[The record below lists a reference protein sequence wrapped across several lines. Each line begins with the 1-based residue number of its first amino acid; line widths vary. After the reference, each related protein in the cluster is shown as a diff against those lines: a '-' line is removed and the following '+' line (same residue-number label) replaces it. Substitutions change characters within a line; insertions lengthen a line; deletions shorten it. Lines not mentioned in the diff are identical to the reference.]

1 METKIGDIFAVRLK
15 RKGVYFVA
23 QILSGGDEAGRFAVV
38 LDLFTKEPPG
48 LKEAAKLKPFYFGH
62 HFWEREEFYLS
73 ADEILDAKPVFIGN
87 AAPICKP
94 PRQAS
99 LQNTEQIC
107 MQLAW
112 NELPKD
118 IRDKFKSAS
127 KQKLEIR
134 QLQDREFYAEFARQ
148 NPFCYEIKSEIW
160 DENLK
165 DFLEATPMITNMELN
180 CAAKSLDI
188 SRTYVQ
194 ELTLDT
200 SGIQEVLL
208 NDSLYRLTLK
218 GDASRLKSVRC
229 PFDGELLGIQLE
241 LNGGG
246 FCVSGLEKLREL
258 RIFSQR
264 GECVDLADVAAS
276 FPNLREIF
284 INAQGGT
291 LKNIDALAKLK
302 RLQAMRLSDVYGFDS
317 FPARE
322 RLPHLRRLWLRS
334 VPKTVCE
341 AAKREFKD
349 IEDIEIK
356 QPRSDQWLEANL
368 NNPLRGWDG
377 REGVSAAAS
386 KKAMKAYADAHK
398 TLSAIKAE
406 PVSKELE
413 TASKNAK
420 AQTSKKAA
428 RAGKFDTASAGSA
441 AARAKVLKDFISVFN
456 AVGAGRGIDTMERE
470 EIWEAFC
477 KLCELAAVS
486 EKDREKIWETNAE
499 F

>member
-23 QILSGGDEAGRFAVV
+23 QILSGDDEAGRFALV
-38 LDLFTKEPPG
+38 LDSFTSAPIG
-48 LKEAAKLKPFYFGH
+48 LKEATELKPFYFGH

-73 ADEILDAKPVFIGN
+73 MDEIINAEPVFIGN
-87 AAPICKP
+87 SAPICKP
-94 PRQAS
+94 PQQAS

-118 IRDKFKSAS
+118 IRGKFKSAS
-127 KQKLEIR
+127 KQKLEIK
-134 QLQDREFYAEFARQ
+134 QPQDRGFYVRFARQ

-165 DFLEATPMITNMELN
+165 YFLETTPMITNIELS

-194 ELTLDT
+194 ELTLDA
-200 SGIQEVLL
+200 SGAQEVLL

-218 GDASRLKSVRC
+218 GDISRLKSMRC
-229 PFDGELLGIQLE
+229 PFDGELLSVQLE

-264 GECVDLADVAAS
+264 SERVDLADVAAS
-276 FPNLREIF
+276 FPNLRGIF
-284 INAQGGT
+284 INAQGGM

-302 RLQAMRLSDVYGFDS
+302 RLQTIRLSDVYGFDN
-317 FPARE
+317 FPTRAQ
-322 RLPHLRRLWLRS
+322 LPHLKRLWLRS

-341 AAKREFKD
+341 AAKRQFKD

-386 KKAMKAYADAHK
+386 KKAMKAYESAHK
-398 TLSAIKAE
+398 MLSAIK
-406 PVSKELE
+406 KELE
-413 TASKNAK
+413 TASKK
-420 AQTSKKAA
+420 AT
-428 RAGKFDTASAGSA
+428 RTGKFDIASADSA
-441 AARAKVLKDFISVFN
+441 VTRAKVLKEFIAVFN
-456 AVGAGRGIDTMERE
+456 AVSAGRGIDTMERE
-470 EIWEAFC
+470 EIWDAFC

-486 EKDREKIWETNAE
+486 EKDREKIWETNVE

>member
-23 QILSGGDEAGRFAVV
+23 QILSGNDAAGRFAVV
-38 LDLFTKEPPG
+38 LDLFTKEPPY

-73 ADEILDAKPVFIGN
+73 TDEIINAEPVFIGN

-118 IRDKFKSAS
+118 IRDKFKSAH

-134 QLQDREFYAEFARQ
+134 QPQDREFYAEFARQ

-165 DFLEATPMITNMELN
+165 DFLESTPMITNMELN

-200 SGIQEVLL
+200 SGIQEILL

-218 GDASRLKSVRC
+218 GGASRLKSMRC
-229 PFDGELLGIQLE
+229 PFGGELLSVQLE
-241 LNGGG
+241 LKGGG
-246 FCVSGLEKLREL
+246 FCVSGLEELREL

-264 GECVDLADVAAS
+264 GERVDLADVAAS

-302 RLQAMRLSDVYGFDS
+302 RLQAIRLRDVYGFDS
-317 FPARE
+317 FPARAQ
-322 RLPHLRRLWLRS
+322 LPHLKRLWLRS

-341 AAKREFKD
+341 AAKRQFKD
-349 IEDIEIK
+349 IEDFEIK

-386 KKAMKAYADAHK
+386 KKAMKAYENAHK
-398 TLSAIKAE
+398 MLSAIKKE
-406 PVSKELE
+406 PE
-413 TASKNAK
+413 TA
-420 AQTSKKAA
+420 SKKAA
-428 RAGKFDTASAGSA
+428 RTGKFDIASADSA
-441 AARAKVLKDFISVFN
+441 VTRAKVLKEFIAVFN

-470 EIWEAFC
+470 EIWDAFC
-477 KLCELAAVS
+477 KLCELASVS

>member
-23 QILSGGDEAGRFAVV
+23 QILDGDDTAGRFALV
-38 LDLFTKEPPG
+38 LDSFTSAPIG
-48 LKEAAKLKPFYFGH
+48 LKEAAGLKPFYFGH
-62 HFWEREEFYLS
+62 HFWECEEFYLS
-73 ADEILDAKPVFIGN
+73 TDEILDAEPVFIGN
-87 AAPICKP
+87 AAPIYKP
-94 PRQAS
+94 PQQAS

-118 IRDKFKSAS
+118 IRDKFKSAH

-134 QLQDREFYAEFARQ
+134 QPQDREFYAEFARQ

-165 DFLEATPMITNMELN
+165 DFLEATPMITNIELN
-180 CAAKSLDI
+180 CAVKSLDI

-200 SGIQEVLL
+200 SGTQEVLL

-241 LNGGG
+241 LKGGG
-246 FCVSGLEKLREL
+246 FCVSGLEELREL

-264 GECVDLADVAAS
+264 GKYVDLADVAAS

-302 RLQAMRLSDVYGFDS
+302 RLQTIRLRDVYGFDS
-317 FPARE
+317 FPARAQ
-322 RLPHLRRLWLRS
+322 LPHLKRLWLRS

-341 AAKREFKD
+341 AAKRQFKD

-386 KKAMKAYADAHK
+386 KKAMKAYESAHK
-398 TLSAIKAE
+398 MLSALKKE
-406 PVSKELE
+406 PE
-413 TASKNAK
+413 TA
-420 AQTSKKAA
+420 SKKAA
-428 RAGKFDTASAGSA
+428 RTGKFDTASADSA
-441 AARAKVLKDFISVFN
+441 AARAKVLKEFIAVFN
-456 AVGAGRGIDTMERE
+456 AVCAGRGIDTMERE

>member
-23 QILSGGDEAGRFAVV
+23 QILDGDEAGCFAVV
-38 LDLFTKEPPG
+38 LDSFTKEPPS
-48 LKEAAKLKPFYFGH
+48 LKEAANLKPFYFCH

-112 NELPKD
+112 NELPND
-118 IRDKFKSAS
+118 IRDKFKSAH

-134 QLQDREFYAEFARQ
+134 QPQDREFYAEFARQ

-165 DFLEATPMITNMELN
+165 DFLESTPMITNIELS

-218 GDASRLKSVRC
+218 G
-229 PFDGELLGIQLE
+229 
-241 LNGGG
+241 GG

-264 GECVDLADVAAS
+264 GERVDLADVAAS

-302 RLQAMRLSDVYGFDS
+302 RLQTIRLRDVYGFDS
-317 FPARE
+317 FPARAQ
-322 RLPHLRRLWLRS
+322 LPHLKRLWLRS

-341 AAKREFKD
+341 AAKRQFKD

-377 REGVSAAAS
+377 REGMSGAAS
-386 KKAMKAYADAHK
+386 KKAMKAYESAHK
-398 TLSAIKAE
+398 MLSAIK
-406 PVSKELE
+406 KELE
-413 TASKNAK
+413 TASKK
-420 AQTSKKAA
+420 AT
-428 RAGKFDTASAGSA
+428 RTGKFDIASADSA
-441 AARAKVLKDFISVFN
+441 VTRAKVLKEFIAVFN
-456 AVGAGRGIDTMERE
+456 AVGAERGIDTMERE

-477 KLCELAAVS
+477 KLCELAAVN

>member
-15 RKGVYFVA
+15 RKGVYFVV
-23 QILSGGDEAGRFAVV
+23 QILSGGDETGCFAVV

-73 ADEILDAKPVFIGN
+73 ADEILDAEPVFIGN
-87 AAPICKP
+87 AAPIYKP
-94 PRQAS
+94 PQQAS

-118 IRDKFKSAS
+118 IRDKFKSAH

-134 QLQDREFYAEFARQ
+134 QPQDREFYAEFARQ
-148 NPFCYEIKSEIW
+148 NPFCYEVKSEIW

-165 DFLEATPMITNMELN
+165 DFLESTPMITNIELN

-194 ELTLDT
+194 ELTIDT
-200 SGIQEVLL
+200 SGTQEVLL

-229 PFDGELLGIQLE
+229 PFGGELLSVQLE
-241 LNGGG
+241 LKGGG
-246 FCVSGLEKLREL
+246 FCVSGLEELREL
-258 RIFSQR
+258 RIFSQH
-264 GECVDLADVAAS
+264 GEYVDLADVAAS

-302 RLQAMRLSDVYGFDS
+302 RLQTVRLSDVYGFES
-317 FPARE
+317 FPARAQ
-322 RLPHLRRLWLRS
+322 LPHLRRLWLRS

-341 AAKREFKD
+341 AAKRQFKD

-377 REGVSAAAS
+377 RDGVSAAAS
-386 KKAMKAYADAHK
+386 KKAMKAYESAHK
-398 TLSAIKAE
+398 MLSALK
-406 PVSKELE
+406 KELE
-413 TASKNAK
+413 TASK
-420 AQTSKKAA
+420 KAA
-428 RAGKFDTASAGSA
+428 RTGKFDTASADSA
-441 AARAKVLKDFISVFN
+441 ATRAKVLKEFIAVFN
-456 AVGAGRGIDTMERE
+456 AIGAGRGIDTMERE

-477 KLCELAAVS
+477 KLCELASVS
-486 EKDREKIWETNAE
+486 EKDQEKIWETNSE

>member
-23 QILSGGDEAGRFAVV
+23 QILGGDEAGRFAVV
-38 LDLFTKEPPG
+38 LDSFTKEPPS
-48 LKEAAKLKPFYFGH
+48 LKEAAKLKPFYFDH

-73 ADEILDAKPVFIGN
+73 TDEILDAEPVFIGN

-94 PRQAS
+94 PQQAS

-118 IRDKFKSAS
+118 IRDKFKSAH

-134 QLQDREFYAEFARQ
+134 QPQDREFYAEFARQ

-165 DFLEATPMITNMELN
+165 DFLESTPMITNIELN
-180 CAAKSLDI
+180 CAAKNLDI
-188 SRTYVQ
+188 SRTYAQ
-194 ELTLDT
+194 ELTLDA
-200 SGIQEVLL
+200 SGTQEILL

-218 GDASRLKSVRC
+218 GDITRLKSVRC

-241 LNGGG
+241 LKGGG
-246 FCVSGLEKLREL
+246 FCVSGLEELREL

-302 RLQAMRLSDVYGFDS
+302 RLQTVRLRDVYGFDS
-317 FPARE
+317 FPARAQ
-322 RLPHLRRLWLRS
+322 LPHLKRLWLRS

-341 AAKREFKD
+341 AAKRQFKD

-356 QPRSDQWLEANL
+356 QPRSDQWLETNL

-386 KKAMKAYADAHK
+386 KKAMKAYESAHK
-398 TLSAIKAE
+398 TLSAIKTKPARDE
-406 PVSKELE
+406 HKTEKTEILKE
-413 TASKNAK
+413 
-420 AQTSKKAA
+420 
-428 RAGKFDTASAGSA
+428 
-441 AARAKVLKDFISVFN
+441 FIAVFN

-477 KLCELAAVS
+477 KLCELASVS

>member
-1 METKIGDIFAVRLK
+1 
-15 RKGVYFVA
+15 
-23 QILSGGDEAGRFAVV
+23 
-38 LDLFTKEPPG
+38 
-48 LKEAAKLKPFYFGH
+48 
-62 HFWEREEFYLS
+62 
-73 ADEILDAKPVFIGN
+73 
-87 AAPICKP
+87 
-94 PRQAS
+94 
-99 LQNTEQIC
+99 

-165 DFLEATPMITNMELN
+165 DFLESTPMITNMELS

-218 GDASRLKSVRC
+218 GDISRLKNVRC
-229 PFDGELLGIQLE
+229 PFDGELLNVQLE
-241 LNGGG
+241 LKGGG
-246 FCVSGLEKLREL
+246 FCVSGLEKLHEL

-264 GECVDLADVAAS
+264 GEYVDLEDVAAS

-291 LKNIDALAKLK
+291 LKNIYALAKLK
-302 RLQAMRLSDVYGFDS
+302 RLQAIRLSDVYGFES
-317 FPARE
+317 FPARAQ
-322 RLPHLRRLWLRS
+322 LPHLRRLWLRS

-341 AAKREFKD
+341 AAKRQFKD

-356 QPRSDQWLEANL
+356 QPRSDQWLEVNL

-377 REGVSAAAS
+377 REGMSAATAR
-386 KKAMKAYADAHK
+386 KAMRAYESAHK
-398 TLSAIKAE
+398 MLSALETKPASSELKTEKAE
-406 PVSKELE
+406 ILKE
-413 TASKNAK
+413 
-420 AQTSKKAA
+420 
-428 RAGKFDTASAGSA
+428 
-441 AARAKVLKDFISVFN
+441 FIAVFN
-456 AVGAGRGIDTMERE
+456 AIDTKHSIDTMERE
-470 EIWEAFC
+470 EIWEAFY
-477 KLCELAAVS
+477 KLAELAAVDAKAQD
-486 EKDREKIWETNAE
+486 EIWETNAE

>member
-1 METKIGDIFAVRLK
+1 MEPKIGDVFAVRLK

-23 QILSGGDEAGRFAVV
+23 QILSGDDAAGRFAVV
-38 LDLFTKEPPG
+38 LDPFKEEPPG
-48 LKEAAKLKPFYFGH
+48 LKEAAKLKPFYFDH

-73 ADEILDAKPVFIGN
+73 ADEIINAKPVFIGN

-134 QLQDREFYAEFARQ
+134 QLQDRKFYAEFARQ

-180 CAAKSLDI
+180 CAAKSPDI

-194 ELTLDT
+194 ELILDT
-200 SGIQEVLL
+200 SGTQEVLL

-218 GDASRLKSVRC
+218 GDASRLKNVRC
-229 PFDGELLGIQLE
+229 PFDGELLSIQVE
-241 LNGGG
+241 LKSGG
-246 FCVSGLEKLREL
+246 FCVSGLEKLHEL

-264 GECVDLADVAAS
+264 GECVDLACIAAS

-302 RLQAMRLSDVYGFDS
+302 QLQAIRLSDVYGFES
-317 FPARE
+317 FPTRAQ
-322 RLPHLRRLWLRS
+322 LPNLRHLWLRS

-341 AAKREFKD
+341 AAKRQFKD

-356 QPRSDQWLEANL
+356 QPRSDQWLEVNL
-368 NNPLRGWDG
+368 SNPLRGWDG
-377 REGVSAAAS
+377 REGVSAATA
-386 KKAMKAYADAHK
+386 KKAMKAYIDAHK
-398 TLSAIKAE
+398 RLSALKAE
-406 PVSKELE
+406 PASKELE
-413 TASKNAK
+413 TASK
-420 AQTSKKAA
+420 KAA
-428 RAGKFDTASAGSA
+428 RTGKIDIASADNV
-441 AARAKVLKDFISVFN
+441 AARDKVLKDFISVFN

-486 EKDREKIWETNAE
+486 EKYRDEIWETNAE

>member
-73 ADEILDAKPVFIGN
+73 TDEILDAEPIFIGN

-112 NELPKD
+112 NKLPKD
-118 IRDKFKSAS
+118 VRDKFKSAS

-241 LNGGG
+241 LKGGG
-246 FCVSGLEKLREL
+246 FCVSGLEELREL

-264 GECVDLADVAAS
+264 GEYVDLDEIAAS

-302 RLQAMRLSDVYGFDS
+302 RLQAMRLRDVYGFDS
-317 FPARE
+317 FPARAQM
-322 RLPHLRRLWLRS
+322 PYLRRLWLRS

-377 REGVSAAAS
+377 REGVSATAS

-406 PVSKELE
+406 PASKKLE
-413 TASKNAK
+413 TASK
-420 AQTSKKAA
+420 KAA
-428 RAGKFDTASAGSA
+428 RTGKFDTASAGSA
-441 AARAKVLKDFISVFN
+441 AARDKVLKDFISVFN

>member
-23 QILSGGDEAGRFAVV
+23 QILDGDAAGRFAVV
-38 LDLFTKEPPG
+38 LDLFTKEPPY

-73 ADEILDAKPVFIGN
+73 TDEIINAKPVFVGN
-87 AAPICKP
+87 AGPICKP

-127 KQKLEIR
+127 KQKLEIK
-134 QLQDREFYAEFARQ
+134 QPQDREFYAEFARQ

-165 DFLEATPMITNMELN
+165 DFLESTPMITNIELN

-200 SGIQEVLL
+200 SGTQEILL

-218 GDASRLKSVRC
+218 GDASRLKSMRC
-229 PFDGELLGIQLE
+229 PFDGELLSVQLE
-241 LNGGG
+241 LKGGG
-246 FCVSGLEKLREL
+246 FCVSELEKLCEL

-264 GECVDLADVAAS
+264 GEHVDLADVAVS

-302 RLQAMRLSDVYGFDS
+302 RLQTVRLRDVYGFDS
-317 FPARE
+317 FPARAQ
-322 RLPHLRRLWLRS
+322 LPHLKRLWLRS

-341 AAKREFKD
+341 AAKKQFKD

-356 QPRSDQWLEANL
+356 QPRSNQWLEANL

-386 KKAMKAYADAHK
+386 KKAMKAYESAHK
-398 TLSAIKAE
+398 MLSAIKTKPARDE
-406 PVSKELE
+406 HKTEKTEILKE
-413 TASKNAK
+413 
-420 AQTSKKAA
+420 
-428 RAGKFDTASAGSA
+428 
-441 AARAKVLKDFISVFN
+441 FIAVFN

-477 KLCELAAVS
+477 KLCELASVS

>member
-23 QILSGGDEAGRFAVV
+23 QILSGNDAAGRFAVV
-38 LDLFTKEPPG
+38 LDLFTKEPPY

-73 ADEILDAKPVFIGN
+73 TDEIINAEPVFIGN

-118 IRDKFKSAS
+118 IRDKFKSAH

-134 QLQDREFYAEFARQ
+134 QPQDREFYAEFARQ

-165 DFLEATPMITNMELN
+165 DFLESTPMITNMELN

-200 SGIQEVLL
+200 SGIQEILL

-218 GDASRLKSVRC
+218 GGASRLKSMRC
-229 PFDGELLGIQLE
+229 PFGGELLSVQLE
-241 LNGGG
+241 LKGGG
-246 FCVSGLEKLREL
+246 FCVSGLEELREL

-264 GECVDLADVAAS
+264 GERVDLADVAAS
-276 FPNLREIF
+276 LPNSREIF
-284 INAQGGT
+284 INALGGPK
-291 LKNIDALAKLK
+291 KNIDAIAKIT
-302 RLQAMRLSDVYGFDS
+302 RLQAIRLRDVYGFDS
-317 FPARE
+317 FPARAQ
-322 RLPHLRRLWLRS
+322 LPHLKRLWLRS

-341 AAKREFKD
+341 AAKRQFKD
-349 IEDIEIK
+349 IEDFEIK

-386 KKAMKAYADAHK
+386 KKAMKAYENAHK
-398 TLSAIKAE
+398 MLSAIKKE
-406 PVSKELE
+406 PE
-413 TASKNAK
+413 TA
-420 AQTSKKAA
+420 SKKAA
-428 RAGKFDTASAGSA
+428 RTGKFDIASADSA
-441 AARAKVLKDFISVFN
+441 VTRAKVLKEFIAVFN

-470 EIWEAFC
+470 EIWDAFC
-477 KLCELAAVS
+477 KLCELASVS

>member
-23 QILSGGDEAGRFAVV
+23 QILGGDDEAGYFAIV
-38 LDLFTKEPPG
+38 LDSFTKEPPG
-48 LKEAAKLKPFYFGH
+48 LKEAARLKPFYFGH

-73 ADEILDAKPVFIGN
+73 ADEILDAEPVFIGN
-87 AAPICKP
+87 AAPIYKP
-94 PRQAS
+94 PQQAS

-118 IRDKFKSAS
+118 IRDKFKSAH

-134 QLQDREFYAEFARQ
+134 QPQDREFYAEFARQ
-148 NPFCYEIKSEIW
+148 NPFCYEVKSEIW

-165 DFLEATPMITNMELN
+165 DFLESTPMITNIELN

-194 ELTLDT
+194 ELTIDT
-200 SGIQEVLL
+200 SGTQEVLL

-229 PFDGELLGIQLE
+229 PFGGELLSVQLE
-241 LNGGG
+241 LKGGG
-246 FCVSGLEKLREL
+246 FCVSGLEELREL
-258 RIFSQR
+258 RIFSQH
-264 GECVDLADVAAS
+264 GEYVDLADVAAS

-302 RLQAMRLSDVYGFDS
+302 RLQTVRLSDVYGFES
-317 FPARE
+317 FPARAQ
-322 RLPHLRRLWLRS
+322 LPHLRRLWLRS

-341 AAKREFKD
+341 AAKRQFKD

-377 REGVSAAAS
+377 RDGVSAAAS
-386 KKAMKAYADAHK
+386 KKAMKAYESAHK
-398 TLSAIKAE
+398 MLSALK
-406 PVSKELE
+406 KELE
-413 TASKNAK
+413 TASK
-420 AQTSKKAA
+420 KAA
-428 RAGKFDTASAGSA
+428 RTGKFDTASADSA
-441 AARAKVLKDFISVFN
+441 ATRAKVLKEFIAVFN
-456 AVGAGRGIDTMERE
+456 AIGAGRGIDTMERE

-477 KLCELAAVS
+477 KLCELASVS
-486 EKDREKIWETNAE
+486 EKDQEKIWETNSE

>member
-23 QILSGGDEAGRFAVV
+23 QILSGNDAAGRFAVV
-38 LDLFTKEPPG
+38 LDLFTKEPPY
-48 LKEAAKLKPFYFGH
+48 LKEAAKLKPFYFDH

-73 ADEILDAKPVFIGN
+73 TDEILDAEPVFIGN

-118 IRDKFKSAS
+118 IRDKFKSAH

-134 QLQDREFYAEFARQ
+134 QPQDREFYAEFARQ

-165 DFLEATPMITNMELN
+165 DFLESTPMITNIELN
-180 CAAKSLDI
+180 CAVKSLDI

-200 SGIQEVLL
+200 SGTQEILL
-208 NDSLYRLTLK
+208 NDSLYWLTLK

-241 LNGGG
+241 LKGGG
-246 FCVSGLEKLREL
+246 FCVSGLEELREL

-264 GECVDLADVAAS
+264 GEYVDLADVAAS

-302 RLQAMRLSDVYGFDS
+302 RLQAIRLSDVYGFES

-341 AAKREFKD
+341 AAKRQFKD
-349 IEDIEIK
+349 IEDVEIK

-377 REGVSAAAS
+377 RDGVRAAAS
-386 KKAMKAYADAHK
+386 KKAMKAYASAHK
-398 TLSAIKAE
+398 MLSAIKTKPARDE
-406 PVSKELE
+406 HKTEKTEILKE
-413 TASKNAK
+413 
-420 AQTSKKAA
+420 
-428 RAGKFDTASAGSA
+428 
-441 AARAKVLKDFISVFN
+441 FIAVFN

>member
-23 QILSGGDEAGRFAVV
+23 QILDGDEAGRFALV
-38 LDLFTKEPPG
+38 LDSFTSTPIG

-73 ADEILDAKPVFIGN
+73 TDEIINAEPVFIGN

-118 IRDKFKSAS
+118 IRDKFKSAH

-134 QLQDREFYAEFARQ
+134 QPQDREFYAEFARQ

-165 DFLEATPMITNMELN
+165 DFLESTPMITNMELN

-188 SRTYVQ
+188 SRTYAQ

-229 PFDGELLGIQLE
+229 PFDDELLSVQLE
-241 LNGGG
+241 LKGGG
-246 FCVSGLEKLREL
+246 FCVSGLEELREL

-264 GECVDLADVAAS
+264 GEHVDLADIAAS
-276 FPNLREIF
+276 FPNLLEIF

-302 RLQAMRLSDVYGFDS
+302 RLQAIRLSDVYGFDS

-322 RLPHLRRLWLRS
+322 QLPHLRRLWLRS

-341 AAKREFKD
+341 AAKRQFKD

-386 KKAMKAYADAHK
+386 KKAMKAYESAHK
-398 TLSAIKAE
+398 MLSAIKTKPARDE
-406 PVSKELE
+406 HKTEKTEILKE
-413 TASKNAK
+413 
-420 AQTSKKAA
+420 
-428 RAGKFDTASAGSA
+428 
-441 AARAKVLKDFISVFN
+441 FIAVFN

-477 KLCELAAVS
+477 KLCELASVS

>member
-1 METKIGDIFAVRLK
+1 
-15 RKGVYFVA
+15 
-23 QILSGGDEAGRFAVV
+23 
-38 LDLFTKEPPG
+38 
-48 LKEAAKLKPFYFGH
+48 
-62 HFWEREEFYLS
+62 
-73 ADEILDAKPVFIGN
+73 
-87 AAPICKP
+87 
-94 PRQAS
+94 
-99 LQNTEQIC
+99 
-107 MQLAW
+107 
-112 NELPKD
+112 
-118 IRDKFKSAS
+118 
-127 KQKLEIR
+127 
-134 QLQDREFYAEFARQ
+134 
-148 NPFCYEIKSEIW
+148 
-160 DENLK
+160 
-165 DFLEATPMITNMELN
+165 MITNIELS

-241 LNGGG
+241 LKGGG

-264 GECVDLADVAAS
+264 GERVDLADVAAS

-302 RLQAMRLSDVYGFDS
+302 RLQTIRLRDVYGFDS
-317 FPARE
+317 FPARAQ
-322 RLPHLRRLWLRS
+322 LPHLKRLWLRS

-341 AAKREFKD
+341 AAKRQFKD

-377 REGVSAAAS
+377 REGMSGAAS
-386 KKAMKAYADAHK
+386 KKAMKAYESAHK
-398 TLSAIKAE
+398 MLSAIK
-406 PVSKELE
+406 KELE
-413 TASKNAK
+413 TASKK
-420 AQTSKKAA
+420 AT
-428 RAGKFDTASAGSA
+428 RTGKFDIASADSA
-441 AARAKVLKDFISVFN
+441 VTRAKVLKEFIAVFN
-456 AVGAGRGIDTMERE
+456 AVGAERGIDTMERE

-477 KLCELAAVS
+477 KLCELAAVN

>member
-23 QILSGGDEAGRFAVV
+23 QILGGDDTAGRFAVV
-38 LDLFTKEPPG
+38 LDSFTKEPPG
-48 LKEAAKLKPFYFGH
+48 LKEAAKLKPFYFDH

-73 ADEILDAKPVFIGN
+73 TNEIINAEPVFIGN

-94 PRQAS
+94 PQQAS

-112 NELPKD
+112 NELPND
-118 IRDKFKSAS
+118 IRDKFKSAH

-134 QLQDREFYAEFARQ
+134 QPQDREFYARFARQ
-148 NPFCYEIKSEIW
+148 NPFYYEIKSEIW

-165 DFLEATPMITNMELN
+165 DFLESTPMITNIELN

-188 SRTYVQ
+188 SRTYVH
-194 ELTLDT
+194 ELTIDT

-218 GDASRLKSVRC
+218 GDISRLKSMRC
-229 PFDGELLGIQLE
+229 PFGGELLGIQLE
-241 LNGGG
+241 LKGGG
-246 FCVSGLEKLREL
+246 FCVSGLEELREL

-264 GECVDLADVAAS
+264 GEHVDLADVAAS

-302 RLQAMRLSDVYGFDS
+302 RLQTVRLSDVYGFDS
-317 FPARE
+317 FPARAQ
-322 RLPHLRRLWLRS
+322 LPHLKRLWLRS

-341 AAKREFKD
+341 AAKKQFKD

-377 REGVSAAAS
+377 RDGVSTAAS
-386 KKAMKAYADAHK
+386 KKAMKAYESAHK
-398 TLSAIKAE
+398 MLSAIK
-406 PVSKELE
+406 KELE
-413 TASKNAK
+413 TASK
-420 AQTSKKAA
+420 KAA
-428 RAGKFDTASAGSA
+428 RTGKFDTASADSA
-441 AARAKVLKDFISVFN
+441 VTRAKVLKEFIAVFN

>member
-23 QILSGGDEAGRFAVV
+23 QILSSGDEAERFAVV

-94 PRQAS
+94 PLQAS

-112 NELPKD
+112 NGLPKD
-118 IRDKFKSAS
+118 IKDKFKSAS
-127 KQKLEIR
+127 KQKLEIK

-200 SGIQEVLL
+200 SGTQEVLL

-241 LNGGG
+241 LKGGG

-302 RLQAMRLSDVYGFDS
+302 RLQTIRLSDVYGFDS
-317 FPARE
+317 FPTRAQ
-322 RLPHLRRLWLRS
+322 LPHLKRLWLRS

-341 AAKREFKD
+341 AAKKQFKD

-386 KKAMKAYADAHK
+386 KKAMKAYESAHK
-398 TLSAIKAE
+398 MLSAIK
-406 PVSKELE
+406 KELE
-413 TASKNAK
+413 TASK
-420 AQTSKKAA
+420 KAA
-428 RAGKFDTASAGSA
+428 RTGKFDTASE
-441 AARAKVLKDFISVFN
+441 AARAKVLKEFIAVFN

-477 KLCELAAVS
+477 KLCELASVS